1 MAKKRKK
8 AANNEGSMS
17 YDKKR
22 KQFTYRITYLDH
34 IDNKKKRKTF
44 YGQSEKI
51 CKNKADEFLKIKA
64 RNLSKEK
71 EEITVADILE
81 DFYTLKHNL
90 NRITD
95 STYLRKKYTLD
106 IYRKSN
112 IAKIPIVK
120 MNVNDIKIFLSSQKN
135 KSNSDIDKIYSSLNA
150 AFELVIS
157 ENIIDKNPLNDK
169 TVLKPK
175 SNKPDKKVRGF
186 TQEEQQKFLET
197 LKDYKPI
204 ANKNYYKPQ
213 FLISLMTGMR
223 MGEINALTLN
233 DINLDNKEIHIYKTI
248 TKDTNG
254 KAKLGAATKTIAGQR
269 IIPIPESLIPIL
281 KNVIDNYIPN
291 ENNLLFV
298 NKSNGGVISTGQ
310 VNCAFKRLCEK
321 ANLEVD
327 GQHMLRH
334 SYATR
339 CIEAG
344 ISAPVLKT
352 YLGHTDISTTI
363 NTYVDIFNKFQK
375 EELKKY
381 EEYMKDNFDMSSI

>member
-1 MAKKRKK
+1 MT
-8 AANNEGSMS
+8 

-22 KQFTYRITYLDH
+22 HQFTYRITYLDH

-120 MNVNDIKIFLSSQKN
+120 MNVNDIKMFLSSQKN

-150 AFELVIS
+150 AFELAIS

-186 TQEEQQKFLET
+186 TQEEQQKFLEV

-204 ANKNYYKPQ
+204 ENKKYYKNQ

-233 DINLDNKEIHIYKTI
+233 DIDLKNKEIHISKTV
-248 TKDTNG
+248 TKDINS
-254 KAKLGAATKTIAGQR
+254 KAKLGTATKTITGQR

-281 KNVIDNYIPN
+281 KNVIDNYVPN

-334 SYATR
+334 TYATR

-352 YLGHTDISTTI
+352 YLGHTDISTTV
-363 NTYVDIFNKFQK
+363 NTYVDIFNKFQN
-375 EELKKY
+375 EELKKF
-381 EEYMKDNFDMSSI
+381 EDYMGSNFNFYY

>member
-1 MAKKRKK
+1 
-8 AANNEGSMS
+8 
-17 YDKKR
+17 
-22 KQFTYRITYLDH
+22 
-34 IDNKKKRKTF
+34 
-44 YGQSEKI
+44 
-51 CKNKADEFLKIKA
+51 
-64 RNLSKEK
+64 
-71 EEITVADILE
+71 
-81 DFYTLKHNL
+81 
-90 NRITD
+90 
-95 STYLRKKYTLD
+95 
-106 IYRKSN
+106 
-112 IAKIPIVK
+112 
-120 MNVNDIKIFLSSQKN
+120 
-135 KSNSDIDKIYSSLNA
+135 
-150 AFELVIS
+150 
-157 ENIIDKNPLNDK
+157 
-169 TVLKPK
+169 
-175 SNKPDKKVRGF
+175 
-186 TQEEQQKFLET
+186 
-197 LKDYKPI
+197 
-204 ANKNYYKPQ
+204 
-213 FLISLMTGMR
+213 

-233 DINLDNKEIHIYKTI
+233 DIDLDNKEIHIYKTI

-281 KNVIDNYIPN
+281 KNVIDDYVPN

>member
-1 MAKKRKK
+1 MT
-8 AANNEGSMS
+8 

-22 KQFTYRITYLDH
+22 HQFTYRITYLDH

-120 MNVNDIKIFLSSQKN
+120 MNVNDIKMFLSSQKN

-150 AFELVIS
+150 AFELAIS

-186 TQEEQQKFLET
+186 TQEEQQKFLEV

-204 ANKNYYKPQ
+204 ENKKYYKNQ

-223 MGEINALTLN
+223 MGEINAWTLN
-233 DINLDNKEIHIYKTI
+233 DIDLKNKEIHISKTV
-248 TKDTNG
+248 TKDINS
-254 KAKLGAATKTIAGQR
+254 KAKLGTATKTITGQR

-281 KNVIDNYIPN
+281 KNVIDNYVPN

-334 SYATR
+334 TYATR

-352 YLGHTDISTTI
+352 YLGHTDISTTV
-363 NTYVDIFNKFQK
+363 NTYVDIFNKFQN
-375 EELKKY
+375 EELKKF
-381 EEYMKDNFDMSSI
+381 EDYMGSNFNFYY

>member
-1 MAKKRKK
+1 M
-8 AANNEGSMS
+8 
-17 YDKKR
+17 
-22 KQFTYRITYLDH
+22 
-34 IDNKKKRKTF
+34 
-44 YGQSEKI
+44 
-51 CKNKADEFLKIKA
+51 
-64 RNLSKEK
+64 
-71 EEITVADILE
+71 
-81 DFYTLKHNL
+81 
-90 NRITD
+90 
-95 STYLRKKYTLD
+95 D

-112 IAKIPIVK
+112 IAEIPIVK

-150 AFELVIS
+150 AFELAVS

-233 DINLDNKEIHIYKTI
+233 DIDLDNKEIHIYKTI

-281 KNVIDNYIPN
+281 KNVIDNYVPN

-298 NKSNGGVISTGQ
+298 NKSNGGVISTSQ

>member
-1 MAKKRKK
+1 MT
-8 AANNEGSMS
+8 

-22 KQFTYRITYLDH
+22 HQFTYRITYLDH

-150 AFELVIS
+150 AFELAIS

-175 SNKPDKKVRGF
+175 SNKPDKKSKRVYTRG
-186 TQEEQQKFLET
+186 TAK
-197 LKDYKPI
+197 
-204 ANKNYYKPQ
+204 
-213 FLISLMTGMR
+213 ISW
-223 MGEINALTLN
+223 N
-233 DINLDNKEIHIYKTI
+233 
-248 TKDTNG
+248 
-254 KAKLGAATKTIAGQR
+254 
-269 IIPIPESLIPIL
+269 P
-281 KNVIDNYIPN
+281 
-291 ENNLLFV
+291 
-298 NKSNGGVISTGQ
+298 
-310 VNCAFKRLCEK
+310 
-321 ANLEVD
+321 
-327 GQHMLRH
+327 
-334 SYATR
+334 
-339 CIEAG
+339 
-344 ISAPVLKT
+344 
-352 YLGHTDISTTI
+352 
-363 NTYVDIFNKFQK
+363 
-375 EELKKY
+375 
-381 EEYMKDNFDMSSI
+381 

>member
-1 MAKKRKK
+1 MT
-8 AANNEGSMS
+8 

-22 KQFTYRITYLDH
+22 HQFTYRITYLDH
-34 IDNKKKRKTF
+34 INNEKKRKTF
-44 YGQSEKI
+44 YGQSENI
-51 CKNKADEFLKIKA
+51 CKDKAKEFLKIKA

-81 DFYTLKHNL
+81 DLYTLKHNI

-95 STYLRKKYTLD
+95 STFLRKKYTLD

-112 IAKIPIVK
+112 IANIPIVK
-120 MNVNDIKIFLSSQKN
+120 IKVSDIKLFLSNQKS
-135 KSNSDIDKIYSSLNA
+135 KSNSDIDKIYSSLNTT
-150 AFELVIS
+150 FELAIS
-157 ENIIDKNPLNDK
+157 QGIIDKNPLNDK

-186 TQEEQQKFLET
+186 TQEEQKKFLEA
-197 LKDYKPI
+197 LKDYKPK
-204 ANKNYYKPQ
+204 ANKNYYKSQ

-223 MGEINALTLN
+223 MGEVNALTLK
-233 DINLDNKEIHIYKTI
+233 DIDLDNKEIHIYKTV

-254 KAKLGAATKTIAGQR
+254 KAKLGAATKTMAGQR

-281 KNVIDNYIPN
+281 KNVIDNYVSN

-310 VNCAFKRLCEK
+310 VNSTFKRLCEK
-321 ANLEVD
+321 VNLEVD

-334 SYATR
+334 TYATR

-344 ISAPVLKT
+344 VSAPVLKT

-363 NTYVDIFNKFQK
+363 NTYVNIFNKFQK

-381 EEYMKDNFDMSSI
+381 EKYMKDNFDMISI

>member
-1 MAKKRKK
+1 MT
-8 AANNEGSMS
+8 

-22 KQFTYRITYLDH
+22 HQFTYRITYLDH

-120 MNVNDIKIFLSSQKN
+120 MNVNDIKMFLSSQKN

-150 AFELVIS
+150 AFELAIS

-186 TQEEQQKFLET
+186 TQEEQLKFLEV

-204 ANKNYYKPQ
+204 ENKKYYKNQ

-233 DINLDNKEIHIYKTI
+233 DIDLKNKEIHISKTV
-248 TKDTNG
+248 TKDINS
-254 KAKLGAATKTIAGQR
+254 KAKLGTATKTITGQR

-281 KNVIDNYIPN
+281 KNVIDNYVPN

-334 SYATR
+334 TYATR

-352 YLGHTDISTTI
+352 YLGHTDISTTV
-363 NTYVDIFNKFQK
+363 NTYVDIFNKFQN
-375 EELKKY
+375 EELKKF
-381 EEYMKDNFDMSSI
+381 EDYMGSNFNFYY